1 MFLRTT
7 RVPGLFDLYKSVKRD
22 RGGTDCL
29 SEGLAPPMCSG
40 GPRFPPPPETSA
52 LVTRWRW
59 APVLPAQLIAA
70 ATGLSQLLQ
79 AGSIERSYDQ
89 PSYIR

>member
-7 RVPGLFDLYKSVKRD
+7 RVSGLFDLYKSVKRD
-22 RGGTDCL
+22 RGGLCVRRTSAADVLWQPAL
-29 SEGLAPPMCSG
+29 S
-40 GPRFPPPPETSA
+40 PPPETSA
-52 LVTRWRW
+52 LVTRRRW

>member
-7 RVPGLFDLYKSVKRD
+7 SVPDLFDLYKSVKRD
-22 RGGTDCL
+22 RGGL
-29 SEGLAPPMCSG
+29 SVRRTSAADVLWQPALS
-40 GPRFPPPPETSA
+40 PPPETSA
-52 LVTRWRW
+52 LVTRRRW

>member
-22 RGGTDCL
+22 RGGLCVRRTSAADVLWRPAL
-29 SEGLAPPMCSG
+29 S
-40 GPRFPPPPETSA
+40 PPPETSA